1 MRSTQLNRSLDSPPR
16 SQMLARLVAL
26 VVALALQ
33 TVAGQELY
41 ITTATSGNGPNS
53 NQYLGIQ
60 LVDSAGNLKAQ
71 ATLGPFQTKG
81 GLTTWNANGV
91 GFAFGDELRFKWTT
105 LISGVSAACRSVA
118 SCWRAKPP
126 RSGWTPIDV
135 TPAVSKSLAVGGRFS
150 GAPASATPSWSATFK
165 GPHVQLDWHG
175 RCKTRRRRRR
185 ARPSGRPGARP
196 SG

>member
-1 MRSTQLNRSLDSPPR
+1 MRCKQAAFKALPYLVLCGSRARPTSLQGAIVGTGAFSNGPKELSFPLLIKKSRLSANLAQQNKTLCAQLSSTAARIAPPR

-91 GFAFGDELRFKWTT
+91 GFAFGDELRFKWT
-105 LISGVSAACRSVA
+105 
-118 SCWRAKPP
+118 P
-126 RSGWTPIDV
+126 
-135 TPAVSKSLAVGGRFS
+135 
-150 GAPASATPSWSATFK
+150 
-165 GPHVQLDWHG
+165 
-175 RCKTRRRRRR
+175 
-185 ARPSGRPGARP
+185 
-196 SG
+196 

>member
-1 MRSTQLNRSLDSPPR
+1 
-16 SQMLARLVAL
+16 MLARLVAL

-60 LVDSAGNLKAQ
+60 LVNSAGNLKAQ

-91 GFAFGDELRFKWTT
+91 GFAFGDELRFKWTSGDGWIVSG
-105 LISGVSAACRSVA
+105 LSISGFV
-118 SCWRAKPP
+118 
-126 RSGWTPIDV
+126 
-135 TPAVSKSLAVGGRFS
+135 LAGQN
-150 GAPASATPSWSATFK
+150 APFK
-165 GPHVQLDWHG
+165 MDILWGFPL
-175 RCKTRRRRRR
+175 
-185 ARPSGRPGARP
+185 
-196 SG
+196 

>member
-1 MRSTQLNRSLDSPPR
+1 
-16 SQMLARLVAL
+16 MLARLVAL

-60 LVDSAGNLKAQ
+60 LVNSAGNLKAQ

-91 GFAFGDELRFKWTT
+91 GFAFGDELRFKWTSGDGWIVSG
-105 LISGVSAACRSVA
+105 LSISGFVLAGQNAPFKMDTDKCDSCSVQVACGGGSVQWSPGECYPQLQCNIQGSECATRLAWTLQDPSASGSGSAARRLWV
-118 SCWRAKPP
+118 
-126 RSGWTPIDV
+126 
-135 TPAVSKSLAVGGRFS
+135 VGG
-150 GAPASATPSWSATFK
+150 A
-165 GPHVQLDWHG
+165 QCMG
-175 RCKTRRRRRR
+175 RGDR
-185 ARPSGRPGARP
+185 
-196 SG
+196 